1 MAVRGCWLESFSFQY
16 GGPMYLLKF
25 EKALNE
31 TVDVVL
37 DHQQDAKKHGQA
49 KGNDILASV
58 RVIGRSTNCLQR
70 EGHRTSN
77 YCPFYSVCFLL
88 PTLCQITM
96 EIEGCKGLASLGG
109 YKAVVEC
116 LIRLIWPPHHVV
128 ADYSCIFM
136 ACESVTQ

>member
-58 RVIGRSTNCLQR
+58 RVIGSYLAEAPIACKEKVTELVTTVLFTQSAFCFQR
-70 EGHRTSN
+70 FVKSQWKLKD
-77 YCPFYSVCFLL
+77 VKVWLL
-88 PTLCQITM
+88 WEVIKL
-96 EIEGCKGLASLGG
+96 LWNAL
-109 YKAVVEC
+109 
-116 LIRLIWPPHHVV
+116 
-128 ADYSCIFM
+128 
-136 ACESVTQ
+136 

>member
-77 YCPFYSVCFLL
+77 YWYIYFPLKSAFCFQRFVKSQWKLKDVKVWLL
-88 PTLCQITM
+88 WEVIKL
-96 EIEGCKGLASLGG
+96 LWNAL
-109 YKAVVEC
+109 
-116 LIRLIWPPHHVV
+116 
-128 ADYSCIFM
+128 
-136 ACESVTQ
+136 

>member
-58 RVIGRSTNCLQR
+58 RVIGSYLAEAPIACKEKVTELV
-70 EGHRTSN
+70 TT
-77 YCPFYSVCFLL
+77 VCFLL